1 MVGDEVAEF
10 TVDPGIVIGIAM
22 GNRELP
28 FLLMG
33 DPRVPCVSLKC
44 DKDGETARRFE
55 AEGYGSKRSS
65 TFSKSVRRIRET
77 FAMTLTFS
85 FVRPH
90 SRSGTRRWRTPP
102 VRQRR

>member
-10 TVDPGIVIGIAM
+10 AADPGIVIGIAM

-44 DKDGETARRFE
+44 DKDGETARRFD

-65 TFSKSVRRIRET
+65 
-77 FAMTLTFS
+77 S
-85 FVRPH
+85 FRLFD
-90 SRSGTRRWRTPP
+90 RTAE
-102 VRQRR
+102 VVLGGGVHRQ

>member
-1 MVGDEVAEF
+1 MVGDDVAEF

-22 GNRELP
+22 GNRELT

-44 DKDGETARRFE
+44 DNDGETARRFD

-65 TFSKSVRRIRET
+65 TFSKSVRKIKEH
-77 FAMTLTFS
+77 S
-85 FVRPH
+85 WQH
-90 SRSGTRRWRTPP
+90 SRFRLFDLTAEVVLGGG
-102 VRQRR
+102 VHRQ